1 MCLYGYNNDMI
12 IVEGVRGDI
21 GSIPRRGIA
30 RRSFL
35 KKGLTILL
43 LAAGIS
49 AGIYG
54 YTQITPHPRRRR
66 VSGERFQLPN
76 PRVKGGLSVEEALA
90 KRRSIREYKDEG
102 LTIEEV
108 SQLLWAAQGITEP
121 RRRFRAAPSAG
132 ATYPLET
139 YTVFREGGVE
149 GFEAGVYHYEPRD
162 HSLTQ
167 LSLGDVNEEL
177 MEAAVDQEWVGKAPL
192 NIVLT
197 AIFERTTWRYGE
209 RGIRY
214 VYMEAGHV
222 GENIYL
228 QATAMGLGTVV
239 VGAFYD
245 EEVREILGIP
255 EEETPLY
262 IIPVGRPKRG

>member
-1 MCLYGYNNDMI
+1 M
-12 IVEGVRGDI
+12 VSVSRG
-21 GSIPRRGIA
+21 GAA

-43 LAAGIS
+43 LAAGLS
-49 AGIYG
+49 AGVYG
-54 YTQITPHPRRRR
+54 FTQWVRRPRERTVIGRR
-66 VSGERFQLPN
+66 VQLPD
-76 PRVKGGLSVEEALA
+76 PKVKGSLTVEEALM
-90 KRRSIREYKDEG
+90 KRRSIREYRDEG
-102 LTIEEV
+102 LTIQEV

-121 RRRFRAAPSAG
+121 RKGFRSAPSAG

-149 GFEAGVYHYEPRD
+149 GFDPGIYHYEPRD

-167 LSLGDVNEEL
+167 LSVGDVSGEL
-177 MEAAVDQEWVGKAPL
+177 MGAAVDQEWVGNAPI

-197 AIFERTTWRYGE
+197 AIFERTTSRYGE
-209 RGIRY
+209 RGIHY

-228 QATAMGLGTVV
+228 QATAIGLGATV

-245 EEVREILGIP
+245 DEVQRILGIP
-255 EEETPLY
+255 EGEKPLY
-262 IIPVGRPKRG
+262 IIPVGRPRGV